1 MDVARHELLDLI
13 QKPALAGI
21 PLLVLGNK
29 NDIEGAASVEDLIT
43 RLQLKDIQ
51 GREVCCYSVSA
62 KNQVSLCS
70 TLQRLPQLSRKFAYF
85 TLAVCS
91 VWSLVDDCNVAQ
103 VNIDITLEW
112 LTKHAKSKK

>member
-1 MDVARHELLDLI
+1 MDVARHELIDLI
-13 QKPALAGI
+13 SKPALAGI

-29 NDIEGAASVEDLIT
+29 NDIEGAANVEDLIT
-43 RLQLKDIQ
+43 KLQLKDIQ

-62 KNQVSLCS
+62 KNQVSTYVALRHLPS
-70 TLQRLPQLSRKFAYF
+70 RFKGFILTLLPLFLIARRLQADL
-85 TLAVCS
+85 
-91 VWSLVDDCNVAQ
+91 AQ

>member
-1 MDVARHELLDLI
+1 VYVVDSADGDAMDVARHELVELI
-13 QKPALAGI
+13 SKPALAGI

-29 NDIEGAASVEDLIT
+29 NDIEGASNVEELIT
-43 RLQLKDIQ
+43 KLQLKDIQ

-62 KNQVSLCS
+62 KNQVCIITELHCMN
-70 TLQRLPQLSRKFAYF
+70 RVA
-85 TLAVCS
+85 AACA
-91 VWSLVDDCNVAQ
+91 LVESAQ